1 MDCSYMYSYIRLT
14 SSDSRCCT
22 ISNTFNND
30 TSVFYYVNL
39 NNRTLYDLFI
49 TIIIK
54 LNLSTNL
61 ICTYGRIYVITYIN
75 TLRYV

>member
-1 MDCSYMYSYIRLT
+1 MNCSYMYSYIRLT

-49 TIIIK
+49 TIITK
-54 LNLSTNL
+54 LSL
-61 ICTYGRIYVITYIN
+61 
-75 TLRYV
+75 